1 MTLRSTSPSD
11 PSGFKLIGSFLI
23 RALTGGLIA
32 VVMLGV
38 VMYASPVGLGL
49 LVALIAT
56 MSARELF
63 RITFGRRPRL
73 PQVLAMVACAAM
85 PVSAAYYG
93 YLGLNSIV
101 VALLIALLTIYCFI
115 KELRMDDVARTFIGA
130 LYVGFMLSHL
140 VLLHRFEAGEIFV
153 LAVIVSVWANDVFAY
168 LIGSALGRTKMAPRI
183 SPNKT
188 WEGFAGGALFTVV
201 VWSSLTLV
209 PQNTIQL
216 PILILI
222 GLVVA
227 VAGAVGDLLES
238 RIKREGGVKDS
249 GTFFPGHGGVLD
261 RFDSLIVVSV
271 VSYYLFLILG
281 V

>member
-1 MTLRSTSPSD
+1 MILRSTNPSD
-11 PSGFKLIGSFLI
+11 PSGLKIIRGFLV

-38 VMYASPVGLGL
+38 VLYANPVGLGL
-49 LVALIAT
+49 LLALIST

-63 RITFGRRPRL
+63 RITFGRRPQL
-73 PQVLAMVACAAM
+73 PQALAMVACAAM
-85 PVSAAYYG
+85 PVSAAFYG

-101 VALLIALLTIYCFI
+101 VALLVVLLTLYCFI
-115 KELRMDDVARTFIGA
+115 RELRMSDVARTFIGA

-140 VLLHRFEAGEIFV
+140 VLLHRFESGEVFV

-168 LIGSALGRTKMAPRI
+168 LIGSAFGRTKMAPRI

-188 WEGFAGGALFTVV
+188 WEGFAGGTIFTVV
-201 VWSSLTLV
+201 VWSSLILI
-209 PQNTIQL
+209 PQTEIEL
-216 PILILI
+216 PMLILI
-222 GLVVA
+222 GIVVA
-227 VAGAVGDLLES
+227 VAGVIGDLLES
-238 RIKREGGVKDS
+238 RIKRDGGVKDS

-261 RFDSLIVVSV
+261 RFDSLILVSV